1 MAGETKVWAV
11 TGAPQPT
18 SSSYGQVCVA
28 HNKVEFLSTDTQL
41 NDINT
46 MLYIPANS
54 LVHGVALFTDDLDSG
69 SEALVW
75 SVLLGTT
82 AYFTGV
88 TLATSKVGTF
98 QVGEPIL
105 TTAQTAVNLKATTAA
120 ATGAAGTVS
129 ISVFYTTLD

>member
-1 MAGETKVWAV
+1 MAGETKSFAV

-18 SSSYGQVCVA
+18 SNSYGQMCVF

-41 NDINT
+41 NDVNV
-46 MLYIPANS
+46 MGYLPANA
-54 LVHGVALFTDDLDSG
+54 LVHGIALFTDDLDSG

-82 AYFTGV
+82 AYFAGV
-88 TLATSKVGTF
+88 TVATSKAGTF

-105 TTAQTAVNLKATTAA
+105 TTAVTAVNLKATTAA

>member
-18 SSSYGQVCVA
+18 SNSYGQVCVA
-28 HNKVEFLSTDTQL
+28 HNKVEFLSTDTQS

-54 LVHGVALFTDDLDSG
+54 LVHGVALKTDDLDSG

-82 AYFTGV
+82 AYTAGTTV
-88 TLATSKVGTF
+88 ATSLAGF
-98 QVGEPIL
+98 FGVGEPIL
-105 TTAQTAVNLKATTAA
+105 TTGVTAVNLKSTGAA